1 MVSVVL
7 AVIISE
13 RIVQPIKMIQ
23 NKFEKIELGKQ
34 HEKIEYNRKDE
45 LGQLVSE
52 YNNMA
57 QKLEESAKLLAQGER
72 ESAWREMAKQIA
84 HEIKNPLTPM
94 KLSIQFLMRSKENN
108 DADFD
113 KKLEKVSGTLIQQI
127 DTLSS
132 IATGFSNFAKMP
144 KPDEHPFNVVET
156 LGNVIQLF
164 NNIENIDITS
174 DLGEESEIIIVADKE
189 QISRVFINLI
199 KNATQAI
206 PEGVRGKIH
215 VSLTHAEKLVIK
227 ISDNGCGI
235 PDEIRGKLFTPSF
248 TTKSSGSGLGLAMVK
263 NIIINAK
270 GDITFESEVGKGT
283 TFIITLPLK

>member
-1 MVSVVL
+1 L
-7 AVIISE
+7 
-13 RIVQPIKMIQ
+13 
-23 NKFEKIELGKQ
+23 EKIELGKQ
-34 HEKIEYNRKDE
+34 HEKIEYGRKDE
-45 LGQLVSE
+45 LGQLVAE
-52 YNNMA
+52 YNSMA
-57 QKLEESAKLLAQGER
+57 EKLEESAKLLAQGER

-113 KKLEKVSGTLIQQI
+113 KKLEKVSNTLIQQI

-144 KPDEHPFNVVET
+144 KPNEHPFNVIET
-156 LGNVIQLF
+156 LSNVIQLF
-164 NNIENIDITS
+164 NNVDNIDITS
-174 DLGEESEIIIVADKE
+174 DLGGYEDITIVADKE

-206 PEGVRGKIH
+206 PEGIRGKIH
-215 VSLTHAEKLVIK
+215 VSLEKQDKLIIK

-270 GDITFESEVGKGT
+270 GNITFESEVGKGT
-283 TFIITLPLK
+283 TFIVTLPL